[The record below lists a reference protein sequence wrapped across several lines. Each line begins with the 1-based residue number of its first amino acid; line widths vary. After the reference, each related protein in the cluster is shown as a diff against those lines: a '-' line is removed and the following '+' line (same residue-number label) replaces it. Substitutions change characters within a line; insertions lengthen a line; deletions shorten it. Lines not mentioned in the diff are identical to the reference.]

1 MAISSS
7 FSAGV
12 LTLAGDA
19 LDNTIQASRDAAG
32 AILINGGAVVTQGGP
47 PTIANTSVMNIAGN
61 DGADTITLS
70 ETNGALPTA
79 SISGGFNKD
88 ALGFNGSA
96 ASERFELRA
105 DGTHVLV
112 SHDGQSAIDMNGVE
126 FIELT
131 ASAGRDTV
139 IVNDLSGT
147 DVVQLAIYLGS
158 GGETDQIGLNA
169 TNGNDVIRV
178 ASIEGEGAVAVWG
191 LHAVMA
197 ALDADTADQLTINGG
212 SGNDTID
219 ASAVSVGAIALI
231 LQGGVG
237 ADALVGSA
245 GVDTATYAASS
256 AGVAVDLGAGSASGG
271 DATGDTLTGIENLIG
286 STQGDIL
293 AGDAGSNV
301 LTGGG
306 GADTL
311 AGRAGDDELNGG
323 DGDDTA
329 VFNVDFNSVKV
340 TFFGER
346 IFIDSAEGRDVLTG
360 IEHFRFTD
368 GTIDRADGSPLV
380 DDLFYYAANRDVWD
394 AGVDAE
400 DHYNAFG
407 WREGRDPSSAF
418 STNGYLSANADVRA
432 AGVNPLEHYDVF
444 GWKEGRDPSAGF
456 DTGRYLER
464 NPDAAAAGVNPLA
477 HFLALG
483 RDEGRKSPATVGQV
497 DQFGFDAEF
506 YLLQNPDVG
515 FAGVDPLLHFQIF
528 GAKEGRSPNAFF
540 NTKGYLAAYGDVAAA
555 GVNPLEHYM
564 QFGAH
569 EGRDPSAAF
578 DTIDYLAANPDV
590 AAAGV
595 NPLEHFLVFGIH
607 EGRPS
612 LGDGLFR

>member
-1 MAISSS
+1 MAISST

-79 SISGGFNKD
+79 SISGGLNID
-88 ALGFNGSA
+88 LLSFNGSA

-147 DVVQLAIYLGS
+147 DVVQLVIDLGS
-158 GGETDQIGLNA
+158 DGETDQIGLNA
-169 TNGNDVIRV
+169 ANGNDVIRV
-178 ASIEGEGAVAVWG
+178 ASIDDVVVVRG
-191 LHAVMA
+191 LLALMA
-197 ALDADTADQLTINGG
+197 AGNGDAADQLTINGG

-219 ASAVSVGAIALI
+219 GSALSVGEIALI

-237 ADALVGSA
+237 ADALAGSA
-245 GVDTATYAASS
+245 GVDTATYAASI

-271 DATGDTLTGIENLIG
+271 DATGDALTGIENLIG
-286 STQGDIL
+286 STQGDVL

-301 LTGGG
+301 LTGGD

-311 AGRAGDDELNGG
+311 AGGAGADELNGG

-340 TFFGER
+340 TSLARGSSSTAPKGDAHR
-346 IFIDSAEGRDVLTG
+346 N
-360 IEHFRFTD
+360 EHFRFD
-368 GTIDRADGSPLV
+368 GTIDRGRRRSSGRRP
-380 DDLFYYAANRDVWD
+380 FSHYAANRDVC
-394 AGVDAE
+394 GC
-400 DHYNAFG
+400 
-407 WREGRDPSSAF
+407 RRRCRRP
-418 STNGYLSANADVRA
+418 LQRVR
-432 AGVNPLEHYDVF
+432 
-444 GWKEGRDPSAGF
+444 
-456 DTGRYLER
+456 
-464 NPDAAAAGVNPLA
+464 LA
-477 HFLALG
+477 RA
-483 RDEGRKSPATVGQV
+483 
-497 DQFGFDAEF
+497 
-506 YLLQNPDVG
+506 
-515 FAGVDPLLHFQIF
+515 
-528 GAKEGRSPNAFF
+528 
-540 NTKGYLAAYGDVAAA
+540 
-555 GVNPLEHYM
+555 
-564 QFGAH
+564 
-569 EGRDPSAAF
+569 
-578 DTIDYLAANPDV
+578 
-590 AAAGV
+590 
-595 NPLEHFLVFGIH
+595 
-607 EGRPS
+607 
-612 LGDGLFR
+612 